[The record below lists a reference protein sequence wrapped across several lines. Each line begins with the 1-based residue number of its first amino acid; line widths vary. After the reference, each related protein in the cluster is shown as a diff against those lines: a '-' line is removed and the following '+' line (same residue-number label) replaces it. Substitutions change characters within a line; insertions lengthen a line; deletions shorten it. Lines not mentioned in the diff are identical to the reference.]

1 MIEGISKV
9 AGKAL
14 SATGESVLS
23 NEIIAKATE
32 FVDLKFRDPKLISK
46 IEDELRNKYGEE
58 PVYNDFNAYIT
69 ENNTISHVFD
79 MFYNIGGTTVLSKR
93 SFSEININAFSKQH
107 TQCSPY
113 ELSIVKEC
121 FDFIYDEIFAKIVV
135 LSAHTDAGKLQ
146 LSGAIWADQSHKE
159 HETINRKLDLL
170 LAQTSQIPFQQK
182 EVTTSI
188 KDDIGLAS
196 DSINAFLKKIDSVGT
211 VNNPVSNDLEA
222 ITKYQELLGEIA
234 ISLRGENEKQV
245 DMVFCSLECHIAIR
259 FSNLGNAEKAFEWLG
274 KIPVVAAENSKLY
287 HFVRSVIIVNYGIE
301 EQYSDAEYSIRRALE
316 IDDNYHRAFLVGQ
329 YLLALR
335 KDASFENI
343 IDALNSRF
351 CSIISENK
359 DKDLIADY
367 YSYLSFICR
376 EFKEY
381 DLADKAIVNAKS
393 YGYDPLVADYNLGLT
408 YYNKAT
414 DGLLRNKRIFCANVD
429 TTLLRQIITIF
440 EKWLLDEKQNDIPMF
455 IKSRM
460 VGIYASSCGLLGIKH
475 RLSSIKE
482 YVNLPDLEYEALR
495 TVILGYC
502 GDIDEEILSL
512 LTADDRL
519 YATIINGLNNDKYCD
534 IQSLLSK
541 INDEDAKEISEPTLY
556 LILQASIANRDHKT
570 YQRFRA
576 LIHNVD
582 AIGLIECVDAYAL
595 EQNGSTE
602 NAKAIVDKYAVT
614 SIEYGLLRNI
624 LSFYVRNNY
633 YESAESL
640 FVRILELFLEN
651 KLYIDDELDFF
662 RYAITYLIEHQS
674 MNAQKFVDSLDM
686 NCSEAWQLKASF
698 FHSINDVK
706 NLLITLEWLCE
717 NVFEYRFG
725 FNKILCLIQLMRY
738 ENALDEA
745 KRLLETIH
753 ENNTKDMTNVIWLIS
768 NIFLLMDMNA
778 DSIEWAKKA
787 HELTIDIPNDRSHQ
801 AYFARTMRTGKI
813 DDSFGTILDYKKTH
827 PVIVSEWI
835 KEFQLPENVSGEDLI
850 NMLDAA
856 TGQSHDEYEKSEQQ
870 FTAFYK
876 ANSWCPNALIVKH
889 YNNDFACLFEF
900 ASKYKLRV
908 THGAW
913 DALQKEVKL
922 IKEHIFVD
930 ALTLVVLQHYGCL
943 NALKKIPNIHM
954 CYSTIEHLQMNYQMW
969 SNAGYVQ
976 EILAWIKNAT
986 NIVLEPDGYATA
998 SSISE
1003 LFSGEYLITCRV
1015 AAQKG
1020 IPLLTVEPSIAV
1032 IAACE
1037 EQKNFIN
1044 LQTISIV
1051 SLCYATMSKD
1061 SRMLGN
1067 MLFNLLAN
1075 CSFINF
1081 TAETI
1086 YEQIKTSGFVIEA
1099 ESLSRFFIC
1108 NSSCDM
1114 ISFEKVYIST
1124 IVLLMLD
1131 HRDAAIQ
1138 FAELVLNN
1146 AFVIWRRGYHD
1157 RDMAK
1162 RFDAIDS
1169 RRKSTA
1175 VTLYIIYL
1183 IYHIECIFIDADC
1196 EALQNKCTELKQK
1209 IVDEYGVEFFEEIKA
1224 SIFDN
1229 CE

>member
-32 FVDLKFRDPKLISK
+32 FVDLRFRNPKLISK
-46 IEDELRNKYGEE
+46 IEDELRNKYGDE
-58 PVYNDFNAYIT
+58 PFYNDFNAYLT

-79 MFYNIGGTTVLSKR
+79 MFYNIGGTTVLSKK
-93 SFSEININAFSKQH
+93 SFSERNINAFSKQH
-107 TQCSPY
+107 TQFSPY
-113 ELSIVKEC
+113 ELSIAKEC

-146 LSGAIWADQSHKE
+146 LSGAIWAEQSRKE
-159 HETINRKLDLL
+159 HETIDRKLDLL
-170 LAQTSQIPFQQK
+170 LAQNSQIHFQQK

-196 DSINAFLKKIDSVGT
+196 DAINAFLKKIDSVGT

-222 ITKYQELLGEIA
+222 ISKYQELLGEIA

-259 FSNLGNAEKAFEWLG
+259 FSNLGNSEKAFEWLG
-274 KIPVVAAENSKLY
+274 KVPVEAAENSKLY
-287 HFVRSVIIVNYGIE
+287 HFVRSVIIVNY
-301 EQYSDAEYSIRRALE
+301 DAEYSIRRALE
-316 IDDNYHRAFLVGQ
+316 IDDNYHRAFLIGQ

-335 KDASFENI
+335 KDASFDNI
-343 IDALNSRF
+343 IDTLNSRF

-367 YSYLSFICR
+367 YSYLSLICR

-414 DGLLRNKRIFCANVD
+414 DGLPRNKRIFCANVD
-429 TTLLRQIITIF
+429 ITLLRQIITIF

-475 RLSSIKE
+475 KLSSIKE

-502 GDIDEEILSL
+502 GNIDEEILSL

-519 YATIINGLNNDKYCD
+519 YATIINRLNNDKYCD

-651 KLYIDDELDFF
+651 KLYVDDELDFF

-674 MNAQKFVDSLDM
+674 MNAQKFVNSLDM

-706 NLLITLEWLCE
+706 NLLDALEWLCE

-745 KRLLETIH
+745 QRLLETVH
-753 ENNTKDMTNVIWLIS
+753 ENNTKDRVTLIWIIS
-768 NIFLLMDMNA
+768 NIYLLMDMNEESM
-778 DSIEWAKKA
+778 DWAKKA
-787 HELTIDIPNDRSHQ
+787 HELTVDIPNDRSHQ
-801 AYFARTMRTGKI
+801 AYFGRAMRTGKF

-827 PVIVSEWI
+827 PVIVSGWI
-835 KEFQLPENVSGEDLI
+835 KEIQMPENASGEDMI

-870 FTAFYK
+870 FTSFYK
-876 ANSWCPNALIVKH
+876 ANSWCPNSLITKH
-889 YNNDFACLFEF
+889 YDNDYARLFWF
-900 ASKYKLRV
+900 ASKNKLRV

-913 DALQKEVKL
+913 AILQNEINL
-922 IKEHIFVD
+922 IKGHIFVD
-930 ALTLVVLQHYGCL
+930 ALTLIVLQHYGCL
-943 NALKKIPNIHM
+943 NALKEVPNIHM
-954 CYSTIEHLQMNYQMW
+954 CYSTIEFLQNNYQVW
-969 SNAGYVQ
+969 SSAGYVQ
-976 EILAWIKNAT
+976 AILAWIKNAT
-986 NIVLEPDGYATA
+986 NIRFEPDGYSVT
-998 SSISE
+998 SSLSE
-1003 LFSGEYLITCRV
+1003 LFSTEYLICCRV
-1015 AAQKG
+1015 AAKSG
-1020 IPLLTVEPSIAV
+1020 MPLLTIEPSIEL
-1032 IAACE
+1032 ISKFE
-1037 EQKNFIN
+1037 EQKSFVK
-1044 LQTISIV
+1044 LQTVSIV
-1051 SLCYATMSKD
+1051 SLCYATMAKD
-1061 SRMLGN
+1061 PQILST
-1067 MLFNLLAN
+1067 MLFNLLDA
-1075 CSFINF
+1075 CSFVNF

-1086 YEQIKTSGFVIEA
+1086 YEQIKRIGFTIDTK
-1099 ESLSRFFIC
+1099 SLSRFFIC

-1114 ISFEKVYIST
+1114 MSFEKVYTST
-1124 IVLLMLD
+1124 IALLMLD
-1131 HRDAAIQ
+1131 HSDAAIQ
-1138 FAELVLNN
+1138 FAELVLDN

-1169 RRKSTA
+1169 RRKSAA
-1175 VTLYIIYL
+1175 VTLYVIYL
-1183 IYHIECIFIDADC
+1183 ISHIECIFADANC
-1196 EALQNKCTELKQK
+1196 EVLQNKCTELKQK
-1209 IVDEYGVEFFEEIKA
+1209 IVDEYGLEFFEEIKA

-1229 CE
+1229 CK